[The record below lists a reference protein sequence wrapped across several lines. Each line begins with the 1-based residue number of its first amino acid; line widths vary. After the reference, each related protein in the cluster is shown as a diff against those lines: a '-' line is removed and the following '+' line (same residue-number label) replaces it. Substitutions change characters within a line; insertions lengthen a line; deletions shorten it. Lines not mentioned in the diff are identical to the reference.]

1 MKLCTCQRPG
11 TAIAVAI
18 AIAVA
23 ASVSGEPRA
32 AETAR
37 DSDPGNDFILR
48 NVRVFDGA
56 RVLPKAQ
63 VLVID
68 GRIAA
73 VGTSVKAPRGVAEID
88 GSGKTVLPG
97 LIDAHAHSWGE
108 AQSDALRFG
117 VTAELDMLGD
127 WNRLPELKRQRE
139 SLART
144 QLADLW
150 SAGAAVTAPGGDGPP
165 YGMKVPTL
173 DANGD
178 PAAFVAGRV
187 GEGSDYIKLIL
198 EDFSAHSDTRRLP
211 TITAAQAK
219 IAIAAAHKAG
229 KLGVVHVSR
238 LRDGKAAID
247 AGADGLVH
255 MFGEPGDAAFVAA
268 AKKRKAFVIPTLS
281 VLATMARAGEGEKL
295 VADAR
300 LAPWLAKAQT
310 DSLKASFGPGESKP
324 AILADAIANV
334 RALHAAGVDIL
345 AGTDAGNPGT
355 THGASMHGELEL
367 LVRAGLTPTEA
378 LAAATSVPARRFNLG
393 DRGRIAPGQ
402 RADLMMV
409 DGDPTRDILATRAIA
424 RVWKNGYAVERTQP
438 KAGAT
443 ALPVGEALPAG
454 TLVSDFDAELA
465 ANARGLLPSTF
476 GAGHRH
482 RGPRRGRRERFGR
495 RARRERRDQARL
507 RVPVVRRDV
516 LPVESADAI
525 GRPVVAR
532 RAGVP
537 RARRWPPL
545 SADAVP
551 RFAADA
557 EHAELRSR
565 PGMEGDPRAVERLQ
579 RRRSG
584 PRPRHRV
591 HRRTAGWRVRIPH
604 RSRRVEVSR
613 RAAYAASGTL
623 SFSTA
628 ANRFFVG
635 ATRVATNSRRH
646 GAQMAAERSGRT
658 QLSAQSSGSSAS
670 RCLSRLASLPQKNG
684 SRALDFRRQQDER
697 RAGIWH
703 RALDSA
709 PRAAR
714 QGKEP

>member
-1 MKLCTCQRPG
+1 MKLYTSQRPG

-32 AETAR
+32 AEAAR
-37 DSDPGNDFILR
+37 DSDSGNDFILR

-73 VGTSVKAPRGVAEID
+73 VGAGVKAPQGVAEID

-97 LIDAHAHSWGE
+97 LIDAHTHSWGE

-144 QLADLW
+144 NQSDLW
-150 SAGAAVTAPGGDGPP
+150 SAGAAVTAPGGHGTQ

-173 DANGD
+173 DADGD

-187 GEGSDYIKLIL
+187 GEGSDYIKFIL

-219 IAIAAAHKAG
+219 IGIAAAHKAG

-238 LRDGKAAID
+238 LQDGKAAID

-295 VADAR
+295 AADAR

-310 DSLKASFGPGESKP
+310 DSLRASFGPGDPKP
-324 AILADAIANV
+324 AVLADAIANV

-355 THGASMHGELEL
+355 AHGASMHGEREL

-402 RADLMMV
+402 RADLLMV

-443 ALPVGEALPAG
+443 ALPVGEALPAD
-454 TLVSDFDAELA
+454 TLVSDFDAELT
-465 ANARGLLPSTF
+465 ANAGGMLPAKF
-476 GAGHRH
+476 GAGWMPTTDQMAGGASVVTLG
-482 RGPRRGRRERFGR
+482 RGAGGANGSAGALDVNGEIKAGFAFPWSGVMYFPSKVPMQLADLSSRSELVFHARGDGRRYQLMLFHGSQQMPSMQSFVAGPEWK
-495 RARRERRDQARL
+495 EI
-507 RVPVVRRDV
+507 RVPLKDFNGADLARVRGI
-516 LPVESADAI
+516 A
-525 GRPVVAR
+525 
-532 RAGVP
+532 
-537 RARRWPPL
+537 
-545 SADAVP
+545 
-551 RFAADA
+551 F
-557 EHAELRSR
+557 
-565 PGMEGDPRAVERLQ
+565 
-579 RRRSG
+579 
-584 PRPRHRV
+584 
-591 HRRTAGWRVRIPH
+591 TAGQPQGAFAFRID
-604 RSRRVEVSR
+604 RVE
-613 RAAYAASGTL
+613 L
-623 SFSTA
+623 
-628 ANRFFVG
+628 
-635 ATRVATNSRRH
+635 
-646 GAQMAAERSGRT
+646 
-658 QLSAQSSGSSAS
+658 
-670 RCLSRLASLPQKNG
+670 K
-684 SRALDFRRQQDER
+684 
-697 RAGIWH
+697 
-703 RALDSA
+703 
-709 PRAAR
+709 
-714 QGKEP
+714 

>member
-1 MKLCTCQRPG
+1 MTLCTPQRPG
-11 TAIAVAI
+11 ITIATAI
-18 AIAVA
+18 AIALA
-23 ASVSGEPRA
+23 ASVSSQPRA
-32 AETAR
+32 ASPAR

-48 NVRVFDGA
+48 DVRVFDGA
-56 RVLPKAQ
+56 RVLPRAQ

-73 VGTSVKAPRGVAEID
+73 VGPGVKTPQGVAEID

-150 SAGAAVTAPGGDGPP
+150 SAGAAVTAPGGHGTQ

-173 DANGD
+173 DADGD

-187 GEGSDYIKLIL
+187 AEGSDYIKLIL

-219 IAIAAAHKAG
+219 VAIAAAHKAG

-238 LRDGKAAID
+238 LQDGKAAID

-255 MFGEPGDAAFVAA
+255 IFGEPGDAAFVAA
-268 AKKRKAFVIPTLS
+268 AKKHKAFVVPTLS
-281 VLATMARAGEGEKL
+281 VMATMARAGEGEKL
-295 VADAR
+295 AADAR
-300 LAPWLAKAQT
+300 LAPWLGKEEN
-310 DSLKASFGPGESKP
+310 DSLKAGFGPGEPKP

-402 RADLMMV
+402 RADLLMV

-424 RVWKNGYAVERTQP
+424 RVWKNGYAVERVQP

-443 ALPVGEALPAG
+443 AIPVGEALPAK
-454 TLVSDFDAELA
+454 TLVSDFDAELV
-465 ANARGLLPSTF
+465 ANAAGMLPSTF
-476 GAGHRH
+476 GAGWMQTTDQMAGGASVVTVT
-482 RGPRRGRRERFGR
+482 RGAGGANGSAGALDVKGEIKPGFAFPWSGVMFFPSKVPMQLADLSSRSELVFHARGDGRRYQLMLFHGSQQMPSMQTFEAGP
-495 RARRERRDQARL
+495 EWKEI
-507 RVPVVRRDV
+507 RVPLKGFNGADLARVR
-516 LPVESADAI
+516 AI
-525 GRPVVAR
+525 A
-532 RAGVP
+532 
-537 RARRWPPL
+537 
-545 SADAVP
+545 
-551 RFAADA
+551 F
-557 EHAELRSR
+557 
-565 PGMEGDPRAVERLQ
+565 
-579 RRRSG
+579 
-584 PRPRHRV
+584 
-591 HRRTAGWRVRIPH
+591 TAGQPEGAFAFRID
-604 RSRRVEVSR
+604 RVE
-613 RAAYAASGTL
+613 L
-623 SFSTA
+623 
-628 ANRFFVG
+628 
-635 ATRVATNSRRH
+635 
-646 GAQMAAERSGRT
+646 
-658 QLSAQSSGSSAS
+658 
-670 RCLSRLASLPQKNG
+670 K
-684 SRALDFRRQQDER
+684 
-697 RAGIWH
+697 
-703 RALDSA
+703 
-709 PRAAR
+709 
-714 QGKEP
+714 

>member
-1 MKLCTCQRPG
+1 MKVCTPQRPG
-11 TAIAVAI
+11 VAISAAIALAL
-18 AIAVA
+18 A

-32 AETAR
+32 ASPSR
-37 DSDPGNDFILR
+37 DNDPGNDFLIHS
-48 NVRVFDGA
+48 VRVFDGA
-56 RVLPKAQ
+56 RVLPNVN

-73 VGTSVKAPRGVAEID
+73 VGARVKTPQGIATID

-127 WNRLPELKRQRE
+127 WHRLPELKRQRE
-139 SLART
+139 SMART
-144 QLADLW
+144 QQADLW
-150 SAGAAVTAPGGDGPP
+150 SAGAAVTAPGGHGTQ

-173 DANGD
+173 DADGD

-219 IAIAAAHKAG
+219 IGIDAAHKAG
-229 KLGVVHVSR
+229 KLGVAHVSR

-268 AKKRKAFVIPTLS
+268 AKKRKAFVVPTLS

-295 VADAR
+295 AADAR
-300 LAPWLAKAQT
+300 LAPWLAKEQT
-310 DSLKASFGPGESKP
+310 DSLKASFGPGTPAP

-378 LAAATSVPARRFNLG
+378 LAAATSVPARRFALG
-393 DRGRIAPGQ
+393 DRGNIAPGQ
-402 RADLMMV
+402 RADLFMV

-424 RVWKNGYAVERTQP
+424 QVWKNGYAVERAQP

-443 ALPVGEALPAG
+443 AIPVGEALPAD

-465 ANARGLLPSTF
+465 ANAAGLLPAAF
-476 GAGHRH
+476 GAGWMQTTDQMAGGASVVTVG
-482 RGPRRGRRERFGR
+482 RGAGGANGSAGALDVSGEIKTGFAFPWSGVMFFPSKVPMQLADLSSRSELVFQARGDGRRYQLMLFHGSQQMPSMQSFEAGPEWKEIRIPLKGFNGADLAR
-495 RARRERRDQARL
+495 VRAIA
-507 RVPVVRRDV
+507 
-516 LPVESADAI
+516 
-525 GRPVVAR
+525 
-532 RAGVP
+532 
-537 RARRWPPL
+537 
-545 SADAVP
+545 
-551 RFAADA
+551 F
-557 EHAELRSR
+557 
-565 PGMEGDPRAVERLQ
+565 
-579 RRRSG
+579 
-584 PRPRHRV
+584 
-591 HRRTAGWRVRIPH
+591 TAGQPTGAFAFRID
-604 RSRRVEVSR
+604 RVE
-613 RAAYAASGTL
+613 L
-623 SFSTA
+623 
-628 ANRFFVG
+628 
-635 ATRVATNSRRH
+635 
-646 GAQMAAERSGRT
+646 
-658 QLSAQSSGSSAS
+658 
-670 RCLSRLASLPQKNG
+670 K
-684 SRALDFRRQQDER
+684 
-697 RAGIWH
+697 
-703 RALDSA
+703 
-709 PRAAR
+709 
-714 QGKEP
+714 

>member
-1 MKLCTCQRPG
+1 MKFCTRQRPG
-11 TAIAVAI
+11 VAISTAI
-18 AIAVA
+18 AIALA
-23 ASVSGEPRA
+23 ASVSSESRA
-32 AETAR
+32 ASPAR

-73 VGTSVKAPRGVAEID
+73 VGASVKAPQGVAEID

-144 QLADLW
+144 QQADLW
-150 SAGAAVTAPGGDGPP
+150 SAGAAVTAPGGHGTQ

-173 DANGD
+173 DADGD

-268 AKKRKAFVIPTLS
+268 AKQHKAFVIPTLS
-281 VLATMARAGEGEKL
+281 VLATIARAGEGEKL
-295 VADAR
+295 AADAR
-300 LAPWLAKAQT
+300 LAPWLAKAQA
-310 DSLKASFGPGESKP
+310 DSLKASFGPGAPTP
-324 AILADAIANV
+324 AVLADAIANV

-367 LVRAGLTPTEA
+367 LVRAGLTPVQA
-378 LAAATSVPARRFNLG
+378 LAAATSVPARRFDLG

-402 RADLMMV
+402 RADLLMV

-424 RVWKNGYAVERTQP
+424 QVWKNGYAVERTQP
-438 KAGAT
+438 QAGA
-443 ALPVGEALPAG
+443 AAISVGEALPAD
-454 TLVSDFDAELA
+454 TLVSDFDAELT
-465 ANARGLLPSTF
+465 ANAAGLLPSKF
-476 GAGHRH
+476 GAGWMQTTDQMA
-482 RGPRRGRRERFGR
+482 GGASVVNVRRGAGGANGSAGALDVSGEIKPGFAFPWSGVMFFPSKVPMQLADLSSRSELVFQARGDGR
-495 RARRERRDQARL
+495 RYQLMLFHGSQQMPSMQSFEAGPEWKEIRVSLKAFNGADLAR
-507 RVPVVRRDV
+507 VRGI
-516 LPVESADAI
+516 A
-525 GRPVVAR
+525 
-532 RAGVP
+532 
-537 RARRWPPL
+537 
-545 SADAVP
+545 
-551 RFAADA
+551 F
-557 EHAELRSR
+557 
-565 PGMEGDPRAVERLQ
+565 
-579 RRRSG
+579 
-584 PRPRHRV
+584 
-591 HRRTAGWRVRIPH
+591 TAGQPGGAFAFRIDH
-604 RSRRVEVSR
+604 VE
-613 RAAYAASGTL
+613 L
-623 SFSTA
+623 
-628 ANRFFVG
+628 
-635 ATRVATNSRRH
+635 
-646 GAQMAAERSGRT
+646 
-658 QLSAQSSGSSAS
+658 
-670 RCLSRLASLPQKNG
+670 K
-684 SRALDFRRQQDER
+684 
-697 RAGIWH
+697 
-703 RALDSA
+703 
-709 PRAAR
+709 
-714 QGKEP
+714 